1 MYLNCPRAACIIYVA
16 SIELKHHLD
25 NKTLSLII
33 KALIFS
39 RLFYCSSV
47 WGNTFSKNI
56 SELQLIQNFVCRI
69 ILGTKKFD
77 HVSAVRK
84 SLGWLSV
91 RQKLLLNTVTMV
103 QKCRTN
109 QAPPYLCNLFHDK
122 FSVSGHSTRNMSQL
136 NLPKCRLSTGQRS
149 FVFRGAKE

>member
-1 MYLNCPRAACIIYVA
+1 MYLNCPRVACIIYVA

-39 RLFYCSSV
+39 RLFYCSSL

-122 FSVSGHSTRNMSQL
+122 FSVRTQH
-136 NLPKCRLSTGQRS
+136 
-149 FVFRGAKE
+149 